1 MYYKKSQKKNKKA
14 IRLSKINKKKN
25 FIGGKPPKNSN
36 CANLI
41 ELRSSA
47 MNHIENI
54 RSCLGRVNDLLELS
68 QGGWSVHDEHKN
80 SFISMWCDHINQL
93 ISIYNN
99 ISTIQMKP
107 LAYESNI
114 SPRIFRQILGS
125 LQNNLLKLTTELNKF
140 LQEVDTLIALGDM
153 ESKDLQSRYIQK
165 FKCPN
170 IEKENE
176 VTHSNPSVGAVAREL
191 NAQIIIP
198 EAYIC
203 PITKV
208 IMVDPVVASDGNRY
222 EHSAMQERFRQGD
235 YTSPKIGTRLP
246 NLRLIKDIRLKQ
258 IIDKFCKEHLGLC

>member
-1 MYYKKSQKKNKKA
+1 MYYKKSQKKNKMA
-14 IRLSKINKKKN
+14 IRLSKINRKKN

-36 CANLI
+36 CVNLI
-41 ELRSSA
+41 ELRRSV
-47 MNHIENI
+47 MNHMENI
-54 RSCLGRVNDLLELS
+54 TSCLSRVEAKLQRC
-68 QGGWSVHDEHKN
+68 QGGWAIHPENKHYI
-80 SFISMWCDHINQL
+80 ISRWIDDINEL
-93 ISIYNN
+93 ISIHNN
-99 ISTIQMKP
+99 ISTTPMAL

-114 SPRIFRQILGS
+114 GPTIFRQVLEY
-125 LQNNLLKLTTELNKF
+125 LQKYLLKLTTELNTF
-140 LQEVDTLIALGDM
+140 LQEVNALIALGTM

>member
-1 MYYKKSQKKNKKA
+1 
-14 IRLSKINKKKN
+14 
-25 FIGGKPPKNSN
+25 
-36 CANLI
+36 
-41 ELRSSA
+41 

-203 PITKV
+203 PITRE
-208 IMVDPVVASDGNRY
+208 IMVDPVVTADGNTY
-222 EHSAMQERFRQGD
+222 ERSAIQRWFSLGHITNPITLLPLENTNIIPNTTLKIMINQFRQKH
-235 YTSPKIGTRLP
+235 P
-246 NLRLIKDIRLKQ
+246 
-258 IIDKFCKEHLGLC
+258 GLH